1 MKFLF
6 DFFPVL
12 LFFAAYKLF
21 GIYVATASAIV
32 ATFVQVG
39 VFWFKHRRFETSHL
53 VTLVLIT
60 LVGGATLLLHDP
72 NFIKWKP
79 TVLNWLFAVAFL
91 GSQFFGEKS
100 LIQRMMDKAVQLP
113 PAVWLRLN
121 LSWAAFFVAMGAANL
136 YVAFHFD
143 ENTWVN
149 FKLFGIMGLT
159 LLFVLLQAVFL
170 SRHASEPPGTDE
182 GR

>member
-12 LFFAAYKLF
+12 LFFVAYKLF
-21 GIYVATASAIV
+21 DIYVATASIIV

-39 VFWFKHRRFETSHL
+39 VFWFMHRRFQTSHL
-53 VTLVLIT
+53 VTLVLVAIF
-60 LVGGATLLLHDP
+60 GGATLLLHDP

-79 TVLNWLFAVAFL
+79 TVLNWLFAIAFL
-91 GSQFFGEKS
+91 GSQFIGEKS
-100 LIQRMMDKAVQLP
+100 LVQRMMDQAVVLP
-113 PAVWLRLN
+113 APIWQRLN
-121 LSWAAFFVAMGAANL
+121 LSWVIFFIVMGMANL
-136 YVAFHFD
+136 YVAFNFS

-159 LLFVLLQAVFL
+159 LLFVLLQAVFIG
-170 SRHASEPPGTDE
+170 RHASEPPSTDKV
-182 GR
+182 